1 MAPRWLRSGPLSSL
15 RARLGPFRRPLRIAP
30 TDLVCA
36 MFIVLFAMAVVVMP
50 VLGQSPSA
58 NGAPPAAASAT
69 VTSVPPTP
77 VPTPL
82 PQTPAPTVVPVT
94 PAPSV
99 LAVTPAASVAPAA
112 SVGAPAAS
120 GATPAASG
128 ASGAV
133 VADASPAPSAAPC
146 PNPTPPPATPTPA
159 PQSLLPGQTPGPKVT
174 PAPTPHPN
182 LCPAQPSGA
191 NPIALLAWAF
201 TPVFQ
206 VLFMGLAVLYNL
218 FGDIGTAIV
227 ALTLIIR
234 VLLVPLFRKQIVSQ
248 RRMQMLQPELK
259 AIQVKYKGNRAKISE
274 EQMKLY
280 KDRGVNPASGC
291 LPAVLQLLL
300 LMPMYQVFSQGL
312 NAPNITSMLQIFGHP
327 VITVTCYDPT
337 NPLAP
342 CINPNVWW
350 LAWLPQITDGT
361 LKFYPGGMPANLP
374 EIFVNVLP
382 GLFGLSLLALASAL
396 LQLVQTRMMSTPSED
411 PQQRTQQRVFLILP
425 LFSLIYGWFLPAGL
439 FIYWITTTIFSI
451 VQQFLINGWGGLFP
465 VFGWTPAFA
474 VGHKP
479 RFPVAP
485 LTPRPPDPSVSGGTS
500 GAPKRSATD
509 SAAGTIRPA
518 KGRSSRRGRRR

>member
-1 MAPRWLRSGPLSSL
+1 MA
-15 RARLGPFRRPLRIAP
+15 AVA
-30 TDLVCA
+30 VA
-36 MFIVLFAMAVVVMP
+36 LFALAVIVMP
-50 VLGQSPSA
+50 AMGQSP
-58 NGAPPAAASAT
+58 AAAG
-69 VTSVPPTP
+69 
-77 VPTPL
+77 
-82 PQTPAPTVVPVT
+82 QTPAP
-94 PAPSV
+94 
-99 LAVTPAASVAPAA
+99 ASNVA
-112 SVGAPAAS
+112 
-120 GATPAASG
+120 
-128 ASGAV
+128 
-133 VADASPAPSAAPC
+133 ADATPAPSAAPC
-146 PNPTPPPATPTPA
+146 PNPTHPPATPTPA
-159 PQSLLPGQTPGPKVT
+159 PQSLAPGQTAPPPT
-174 PAPTPHPN
+174 PPPAPTPHPN
-182 LCPAQPSGA
+182 LCPAQPSG
-191 NPIALLAWAF
+191 NPIDLLAWAF

-206 VLFMGLAVLYNL
+206 VIFMGLAVLYNL

-227 ALTLIIR
+227 VLTLIIR

-259 AIQVKYKGNRAKISE
+259 AIQVKFKGNRAKISE

-291 LPAVLQLLL
+291 LPAVLQLFL
-300 LMPMYQVFSQGL
+300 LMPMYQVISQGL
-312 NAPNITSMLQIFGHP
+312 SAPNISSMLQVFGHP
-327 VITVTCYDPT
+327 VISVTCYDPT

-342 CINPNVWW
+342 CINPSVWW
-350 LAWLPQITDGT
+350 LAWVPQITNGS
-361 LKFYPGGMPANLP
+361 LSFYPGGMPVNVP
-374 EIFVNVLP
+374 EIFVNILP
-382 GLFGLSLLALASAL
+382 NLFGLSLLALASAL

-485 LTPRPPDPSVSGGTS
+485 LTPRPPDPTVPGGTS
-500 GAPKRSATD
+500 AAPKRSATD

>member
-1 MAPRWLRSGPLSSL
+1 
-15 RARLGPFRRPLRIAP
+15 
-30 TDLVCA
+30 

-50 VLGQSPSA
+50 VLGQSP
-58 NGAPPAAASAT
+58 GAAGSSAAAVAATPTPVPQTPTPTPIPSTSAPT
-69 VTSVPPTP
+69 PVPSVLAATPAPASSAAAPVASGAVAPGATPAPTAAPCPIPTPAPTP
-77 VPTPL
+77 VPTVAQSLAPG
-82 PQTPAPTVVPVT
+82 QTPAP
-94 PAPSV
+94 
-99 LAVTPAASVAPAA
+99 
-112 SVGAPAAS
+112 
-120 GATPAASG
+120 
-128 ASGAV
+128 
-133 VADASPAPSAAPC
+133 
-146 PNPTPPPATPTPA
+146 
-159 PQSLLPGQTPGPKVT
+159 QVT

-182 LCPAQPSGA
+182 LCPAEPSGA
-191 NPIALLAWAF
+191 DPIALLAWAF

-227 ALTLIIR
+227 ALTLVIR

-312 NAPNITSMLQIFGHP
+312 NAPNITSMLQIFGQP

-342 CINPNVWW
+342 CIDPNVWW
-350 LAWLPQITDGT
+350 LAWLPQITNGS
-361 LKFYPGGMPANLP
+361 LSFYPGGMPANLP
-374 EIFVNVLP
+374 EIFIQVLP

-396 LQLVQTRMMSTPSED
+396 LQLVQTRMMTTQTDD

-465 VFGWTPAFA
+465 IFGWTPAFA

-485 LTPRPPDPSVSGGTS
+485 LTPRPPDPSVAGGTT
-500 GAPKRSATD
+500 GAPKRSAAD